1 MADKYLGEET
11 REAIVKIRSSYKM
24 LGFLPMLA
32 GMIIAFQNCSRV
44 AFTQADLGSLSDP
57 STSCTVNPNAPGC
70 VNPQVKCNFNGQ
82 EYSEGQT
89 VIAYL
94 ASSVPSGQTC
104 KSEVRTCSNGA
115 FSGSYQYANCV
126 VNAPS
131 ACLFNGQTI
140 THNSSVIAYQSSS
153 VPYGSTCTSESRIC
167 NNGELSGSFSY
178 ATCDVNA
185 PSACLFNGQTVA
197 HGNTVKAYQGSSVA
211 FGSTCVSEDRTCN
224 NGTLS
229 GSYSYGSCNV
239 NAPASCL
246 FNGQTIAHAGTVK
259 AYQNSSVA
267 YGSTCVSEDRTC
279 NNGTLSGSYSYGSCN
294 VNAPASCLFDG
305 QTVAHG
311 ATVKAYQT
319 SSVAYGSTCSSQD
332 RTCNNGTL
340 SGSYSYGSC
349 NVNAPASCLFNGQTV
364 AHGSTVKGYQA
375 ATVPYGSTCASQDRL
390 CTNGTLSGTY
400 GYGSCSVN
408 APASCTFNGQT
419 VAHGSSV
426 TAYQSSTVISGSG
439 SCVSQVRTCSNGS
452 LSGTYTA
459 PSCTVTCSPNYG
471 QYCEKSSNY
480 YYSGPRF
487 KSSTECLIY
496 SGNAG
501 MPDPCPAPSPGYV
514 FAFKTCSTDYAPT
527 IVGSTVYWYATFQ
540 CAQMQV
546 GTYSCSGVCQ

>member
-364 AHGSTVKGYQA
+364 AHGS
-375 ATVPYGSTCASQDRL
+375 
-390 CTNGTLSGTY
+390 
-400 GYGSCSVN
+400 
-408 APASCTFNGQT
+408 
-419 VAHGSSV
+419 SV